1 MTSPVR
7 AAQPW
12 SPQPWGAADSGSS
25 TDAFE
30 ERFPSMR
37 LINWIWHVRGS
48 LELAPGQSGSDA
60 FDKLAPLFDERGT
73 SHQRASD
80 TLTFSKKD
88 QPAQDRMSVF
98 DSGALRIEKGAAGSV
113 LHYHLVSRAL
123 LFCFLLVPLF
133 LGFAQ
138 LSIALGKMQKPATEV
153 ASTSGKAPDASK
165 KVAAKADM
173 AAPVPLNPIDKFLGA
188 PEPEKP
194 KAGAEKPTRRGG
206 KPSPTPGYVFASF
219 FAILYVVGRILEDW
233 LVKRLFRRK
242 LAGE

>member
-12 SPQPWGAADSGSS
+12 SPQPWGPADGGASPD
-25 TDAFE
+25 TDTSFVDT
-30 ERFPSMR
+30 FPSMR

-48 LELAPGQSGSDA
+48 LELAPGQSSNNA
-60 FDKLAPLFDERGT
+60 FEKLAPLFSVTGT
-73 SHQRASD
+73 SHQRTND

-98 DSGALRIEKGAAGSV
+98 DSGALRIEKGTAGSV
-113 LHYHLVSRAL
+113 LQYHLVSRAL

-133 LGFAQ
+133 LGFAE
-138 LSIALGKMQKPATEV
+138 LSIVLGKFDKPAAMAT
-153 ASTSGKAPDASK
+153 ATPG
-165 KVAAKADM
+165 KVADAAKKPAEKTVV
-173 AAPVPLNPIDKFLGA
+173 VPLNPIDKFLGA
-188 PEPEKP
+188 PEP

-219 FAILYVVGRILEDW
+219 FAILYVVGRILEAW
-233 LVKRLFRRK
+233 LVKRLFRK
-242 LAGE
+242 TLLDS